1 MINVKREVQRRN
13 HPKKGSI
20 ITVHPIRSIKDI
32 KKIKQAGLSIKAKE
46 LLKVLESD
54 PFTNPPRYEA
64 LVGNLK
70 DLYSRRIN
78 IKHRLVYS
86 VDVDRHIVH
95 ILRLWTH
102 YE

>member
-1 MINVKREVQRRN
+1 M
-13 HPKKGSI
+13 SW
-20 ITVHPIRSIKDI
+20 TVVLSRQAVKDI
-32 KKIKQAGLSIKAKE
+32 KKIKQACLGTKTKD
-46 LLKVLESD
+46 LLHILESN

-70 DLYSRRIN
+70 GYYSRRIN

-86 VDVDRHIVH
+86 VDVDRRIVH
-95 ILRLWTH
+95 ALRMWTH

>member
-1 MINVKREVQRRN
+1 MSWSVVLSRQA
-13 HPKKGSI
+13 
-20 ITVHPIRSIKDI
+20 IKDI
-32 KKIKQAGLSIKAKE
+32 KKIKQAGLSIKAKK

-54 PFTNPPRYEA
+54 PFTTPPRYEA

-70 DLYSRRIN
+70 GFYSRRIN

-86 VDVDRHIVH
+86 VDVDRQIVH
-95 ILRLWTH
+95 ILRMWTH